1 MRRII
6 NSLVII
12 GLFLASSGLALPA
25 ADASFNQQVLVNDVN
40 SSDQGV
46 SFDVQV
52 LWRALQLETVAVA
65 DRQYTR
71 ISLPGLTQGTIPQAP
86 DIPLIV
92 ENIAVPFGVT
102 LQIEVI
108 PGKAHRQQLPHPV
121 LPVLT
126 QSLDWPLPSEEAGEL
141 LFPTTRN
148 EVIEDPAIY
157 SANLSYPGILG
168 ELSNDG
174 VMRQQRVAGLSLY
187 PIQYQADTRELTIYE
202 ELHVRVAFSGR
213 ADLSRTPAQGESGA
227 YTAFIEKNLLNYED
241 AQTWQAAENSARAS
255 TEGTPPWTPPDP
267 GWRVKVRQDA
277 FYALTYTDLLQAGLD
292 VDNLDPR
299 TLQLF
304 HLGSEAAITVEGEQD
319 SRFDPGDRVIFYGQ
333 SIKDKYTQ
341 DNVYWLTY
349 GQQNGLRNLSRDV
362 SPSEATKPGH
372 YPEHLSLEQNRY
384 YVSFLSGSDDLER
397 YLWDFA
403 IAPVVKP
410 TWTYQFSLADPMD
423 GAGQFEMLLAGY
435 SSHASVNPDHH
446 AIITLN
452 GNQIGDLTWDGLNWK
467 TLAVDLPVGSLLD
480 GVNTITMTLPNSD
493 SSAYDTIYVDWI
505 KLEFERHFVATA
517 NKLAFTYDTPG
528 AWQFQVD
535 GFSSADLVGYDV
547 SDPNA
552 VVSLQ
557 NFMVKPDG
565 LLYSLVF
572 EDELAG
578 TATYHITASSAYLP
592 VWAIE
597 ADTPSNLRSTLNAA
611 DHITISHAALLGEA
625 AVLTAFRASQ
635 GLRSKLVDVQDIY
648 DEFGYGLNG
657 AAPIRDF
664 LAYAYA
670 NWAGAA
676 PSYVVLVGD
685 GHYDPKNYY
694 GFGRQ
699 SYLPPYLAVADAGFG
714 ETAADNRYVS
724 FIGEDTLPD
733 MMLGRLAVN
742 SPAEA
747 KNFIDKIIAYE
758 QAPVDQDWLG
768 QVMVVSDNNDVAG
781 TFIGSSQALVS
792 CCLPSA
798 YQPERIYLGVT
809 HSVAA
814 AQTAIRSGINEGRF
828 LVNYIGHAG
837 TSQWAGYDEQLFQNS
852 DVPLLS
858 NAGRYP
864 VVLAMTCW
872 EGYYINP
879 QAQGGNYD
887 ALAEVLTKAQG
898 KGAVASWSPTGVGVA
913 TGHDYLNRGFF
924 NATFKSMVATIGQ
937 ATIAGKLALWASG
950 TYLDLIDTYLLFG
963 DPATNFLRGLM
974 ALDDAYSI
982 DEDTTLSVP
991 LSAGVLVNDWNPE
1004 SATLSAELVDDVRNG
1019 TLSLAADGSFTYT
1032 PALDF
1037 FGTDSFSY
1045 LANDGEFDSNIATVW
1060 IQVLPVNDGLP
1071 VAHDQD
1077 VSTNENTPLN
1087 ITLTVSDDGGFG
1099 LTFEVLTQ
1107 PASGI
1112 LSGAA
1117 PNLVYTPNPGFIGS
1131 DSFTFKA
1138 NDGEFDSNIA
1148 TVRIEV
1154 LPYFPVFLP
1163 LIFK

>member
-227 YTAFIEKNLLNYED
+227 YTAFIEKNLLNDED

-304 HLGSEAAITVEGEQD
+304 HLGSEVAITVEGEQD
-319 SRFDPGDRVIFYGQ
+319 SRFDPGDRIIFYGQ
-333 SIKDKYTQ
+333 AIKDKYTQ

-372 YPEHLSLEQNRY
+372 YTEYLSLEQNHY
-384 YVSFLSGSDDLER
+384 YVPFLSGSDDLER
-397 YLWDFA
+397 YLWDYAFVPA
-403 IAPVVKP
+403 VKP
-410 TWTYQFSLADPMD
+410 TWTYQFSLADPVD

-452 GNQIGDLTWDGLNWK
+452 GNQLGNLTWDGLNWK
-467 TLAVDLPVGSLLD
+467 TLALALPAGYLLP
-480 GVNTITMTLPNSD
+480 GVNTITMSLPL
-493 SSAYDTIYVDWI
+493 DTGAPFDIVYLDWV
-505 KLEFERHFVATA
+505 KLTFASHFMATA
-517 NKLAFTYDTPG
+517 NKLVFTYDTPG
-528 AWQFQVD
+528 TWQFQVD
-535 GFSSADLVGYDV
+535 GFSSMDLVGYDV
-547 SDPNA
+547 SDPYA

-557 NFMVKPDG
+557 NFMVQPDD

-578 TATYHITASSAYLP
+578 AATYHITASSAYLP

-597 ADTPSNLRSTLNAA
+597 ADIPSTLRSTLNAA
-611 DHITISHAALLGEA
+611 DHITISHAAFLGEA

-635 GLRSKLVDVQDIY
+635 GLRAKLVDVQDIY

-670 NWAGAA
+670 NWAGEA

-699 SYLPPYLAVADAGFG
+699 SFLPPYLVVADAGFG

-742 SPAEA
+742 TPAEA

-758 QAPVDQDWLG
+758 QSPVDQDWLR
-768 QVMVVSDNNDVAG
+768 QVMVVSDNNDAAG
-781 TFIGSSQALVS
+781 TFIGSSQALIS

-798 YQPERIYLGVT
+798 YQPERIFLGVT
-809 HSVAA
+809 HS
-814 AQTAIRSGINEGRF
+814 TATARTAVRSGISTGRF
-828 LVNYIGHAG
+828 LVNYIGHAAN
-837 TSQWAGYDEQLFQNS
+837 SQWADEALIKNG
-852 DVPLLS
+852 DLPLLS
-858 NAGRYP
+858 NTGRYP

-879 QAQGGNYD
+879 QAQGGNFD

-974 ALDDAYSI
+974 ALDDRYET
-982 DEDTTLSVP
+982 DEDTPLSVP
-991 LSAGVLVNDWNPE
+991 VGEGVLVNDSNPE
-1004 SATLSAELVDDVRNG
+1004 NATLSAELVDDVRNG

-1045 LANDGEFDSNIATVW
+1045 LANDGELDSNIATVW

-1117 PNLVYTPNPGFIGS
+1117 PNLVYTPASDFTGS

-1138 NDGEFDSNIA
+1138 NDGEFDSNTA

-1154 LPYFPVFLP
+1154 LPFFRIYLP
-1163 LIFK
+1163 LILK